1 MSNIYVRITPL
12 KSSSGG
18 VKGRVAYISDPAR
31 QEEIVSFHSTVDM
44 DVWEKLSAER
54 KNDNKSSGQYDSCI
68 EAKELTI
75 ALPHKYFDAADKE
88 LLAHQLAADFEK
100 TYKVPCAVA
109 VHRKGSGK
117 NVHAHIVFS
126 ESELLPEP
134 EIKIASRNMFYDENG
149 KHCRTKKE
157 IFGEDGHIRPGCRII
172 KKGEV
177 YKIKYFKGKR
187 EDLKSNQNAYFF
199 KQHYAELLDLKVFD
213 RDSYQLAQ
221 IKYGKGNPKEDEI
234 KEYNAEVQ
242 EYNRVLKEG
251 IEKGVISKETAVSK
265 TSEFRELRKGFKAPE
280 GKTQYPYRLERVL
293 SAFKYFTNRITL
305 AIEKISQKE
314 NLSLSR
320 GTERKPSV
328 REQLERMKQQK
339 EVEDVQPRFS
349 LDRKNS
355 SPRPKPARRN
365 KDYDLDR

>member
-1 MSNIYVRITPL
+1 M
-12 KSSSGG
+12 
-18 VKGRVAYISDPAR
+18 
-31 QEEIVSFHSTVDM
+31 
-44 DVWEKLSAER
+44 
-54 KNDNKSSGQYDSCI
+54 
-68 EAKELTI
+68 
-75 ALPHKYFDAADKE
+75 
-88 LLAHQLAADFEK
+88 
-100 TYKVPCAVA
+100 A

-199 KQHYAELLDLKVFD
+199 KQHYAKLLDLKVFD

-280 GKTQYPYRLERVL
+280 GKTQHPYRLEQVL
-293 SAFKYFTNRITL
+293 SAFKYFSRITL

-314 NLSLSR
+314 NLGLSR

-339 EVEDVQPRFS
+339 EVEDVQSRFS

-355 SPRPKPARRN
+355 SPSPKPARRN
-365 KDYDLDR
+365 KDYDLDT